1 MFFKIKSAVRALLKH
16 YGRHLVYIPPLEI
29 TGFDLEHD
37 LRVLID
43 APQPLVFDVGAN
55 VGQSIEFFQRTFPR
69 GRIFAFEPD
78 PDSFN
83 ELTRKY
89 KDENLQLFQMALSN
103 DEGDAQ
109 MYQYENSELN
119 SLLRFDPNPE
129 NCFANIKTV
138 GKLSVITRKIDSIID
153 DLGIAQLDLLKV
165 DTQGW
170 DYNVLMGA
178 ARAFANGRIKAVLV
192 ELNFDPMYQGQ
203 ARAETIKS
211 YLDENG
217 FRLVDFYEKIYR
229 YKRLSWCTALFTS
242 AKPDGDAFHLPW
254 QFKSNFGVNA
264 QQRILTSALS
274 CNPTFMLENSWID
287 GN

>member
-16 YGRHLVYIPPLEI
+16 YGRDLVYIPPLEI

-55 VGQSIEFFQRTFPR
+55 VGQSIKFFRRTFPK
-69 GRIFAFEPD
+69 GRVFAFEPD

-103 DEGDAQ
+103 VEGNEL
-109 MYQYENSELN
+109 MYQYERSELN
-119 SLLRFDPNPE
+119 SLLRFDPAIQDDSAVYFPTYGNF
-129 NCFANIKTV
+129 CFANIKTV
-138 GKLSVITRKIDSIID
+138 GTISVITRKIDSLIN
-153 DLGIAQLDLLKV
+153 DLEIPQIDLLKV

-178 ARAFANGRIKAVLV
+178 EGAFANGRIKAVLV

-203 ARAETIKS
+203 APAETIKS

-217 FRLVDFYEKIYR
+217 FRLVDFYEKVYR
-229 YKRLSWCTALFTS
+229 NKRLSWCTALFI
-242 AKPDGDAFHLPW
+242 
-254 QFKSNFGVNA
+254 
-264 QQRILTSALS
+264 R
-274 CNPTFMLENSWID
+274 
-287 GN
+287 